1 MVYFESPTFN
11 DSLTEFTSC
20 AGLVFTPATRSFLH
34 ILHSG
39 GTLTALTVLITRFF
53 SSQNHST
60 GIARI
65 GCGALIIACLLN
77 YSSQV
82 LAQVTVTS
90 RDQISGTV
98 TEIKAGSISIKS
110 TSGDTTTYLI
120 QDKTEQAI
128 TLDAFRLRFGGK
140 IRVYG
145 DIPLKLIEK
154 GMVVKLKCKLNALG
168 KIESDIE
175 AVQLVANEVEPGID
189 LTETPE
195 TKSAFTEATVVGRV
209 TAFKSNRLQLEVPKS
224 DWFKKDKLSLKITEE
239 AKLVIDDDSLVRVV
253 PGDEVETALAFKF
266 DSGEQAIQ
274 GIKIKIAAPRDA
286 LTKDFADQLNNKFSH
301 LSDDPKPAR
310 VKRSA
315 HFALHTD
322 ISDRQAQ
329 VLLAKLETMYDLV
342 SGYYRAQPR
351 ATIECYVV
359 RDLAEWTGQP
369 IPERGRIKI
378 LEPAGVTLSSVS
390 RSKAKAIVYSCDN
403 QGVAQHEAVHAFCVQ
418 TFGST
423 GPTWYSEGMA
433 EMGQYW
439 KKGNLAVDISP
450 GVAQYLSTAEPK
462 KLKDIVALG
471 QKTGDSWQAYSW
483 RWALCHLLASNPNY
497 SKRFKTL
504 GINLMKKRNDSFDQ
518 AFGAYAK
525 EISFE
530 YDQFIE
536 NFGNGYR
543 ADLCAWDWSV
553 KPKKL
558 SGSRKVKTKVNAQAG
573 WQATKVLIAAGTT
586 YTYETTGK
594 WQFEPTGEVDADG
607 SSSGQGRLIGA
618 TLKDFKLSKPFKLGA
633 KGEFVA
639 EGDGQLYLRCQDDWL
654 SLGDNDGMVEVL
666 LQQKKEK

>member
-1 MVYFESPTFN
+1 MVYSAATASN
-11 DSLTEFTSC
+11 DTLLASHPALTLLQQPEASQPPSL
-20 AGLVFTPATRSFLH
+20 
-34 ILHSG
+34 G
-39 GTLTALTVLITRFF
+39 GTLTALITNFF

-60 GIARI
+60 CTTTWISRI
-65 GCGALIIACLLN
+65 GCGVLLVACFLN
-77 YSSQV
+77 SSQT
-82 LAQVTVTS
+82 LFAQASVTG
-90 RDQISGTV
+90 REQISGTV
-98 TEIKAGSISIKS
+98 TEIKSGSISIKA

-120 QDKTEQAI
+120 QDKTERAI

-140 IRVYG
+140 IRAYG
-145 DIPLKLIEK
+145 SIPLKLIEK
-154 GMVVKLKCKLNALG
+154 GMVVKLKCKLNASG
-168 KIESDIE
+168 KIESDVE
-175 AVQLVANEVEPGID
+175 AVQLVANDVEPKID
-189 LTETPE
+189 LSETPE
-195 TKSAFTEATVVGRV
+195 TKSAFAEATVVGRV

-224 DWFKKDKLSLKITEE
+224 DWFKKGKLSLMVTEE
-239 AKLVIDDDSLVRVV
+239 TKLVIDDDSLARVA
-253 PGDEVETALAFKF
+253 PGDEVEAALVYKF
-266 DSGEQAIQ
+266 ASGEQAIK
-274 GIKIKIAAPRDA
+274 GIKIKLVAPRDE

-301 LSDDPKPAR
+301 LSDEPKPAR

-351 ATIECYVV
+351 GTIECYVV

-369 IPERGRIKI
+369 IPERGRAKI
-378 LEPAGVTLSSVS
+378 LEPAGVTISSVF
-390 RSKAKAIVYSCDN
+390 RSKAKAIVYSCDD

-450 GVAQYLSTAEPK
+450 YVARYLSTAEPK

-471 QKTGDSWQAYSW
+471 QKTGDSWEAYSW

-504 GINLMKKRNDSFDQ
+504 GINLMKKRKDSFNQ

-543 ADLCAWDWSV
+543 ADLCAWDWSA
-553 KPKKL
+553 KTKKV

-573 WQATKVLIAAGTT
+573 WQATKALVAAGTT
-586 YTYETTGK
+586 YTYETTGN

-607 SSSGQGRLIGA
+607 SSSGQGRLIGV
-618 TLKDFKLSKPFKLGA
+618 TLKNFKLSKPFELGTQ
-633 KGEFVA
+633 GEFTA
-639 EGDGQLYLRCQDDWL
+639 QGDGQLYLRCQDDWL
-654 SLGDNDGMVEVL
+654 SLGDNSGTVEML

>member
-1 MVYFESPTFN
+1 M
-11 DSLTEFTSC
+11 
-20 AGLVFTPATRSFLH
+20 
-34 ILHSG
+34 
-39 GTLTALTVLITRFF
+39 TALITKFF
-53 SSQNHST
+53 SSQNLST
-60 GIARI
+60 CTTINWISKI
-65 GCGALIIACLLN
+65 GSGALIVACFLS
-77 YSSQV
+77 YVSQMA
-82 LAQVTVTS
+82 LAQATVTD
-90 RDQISGTV
+90 RTQVSGTV
-98 TEIKAGSISIKS
+98 TEIKAGAISIKS

-120 QDKTEQAI
+120 QDKTERAI
-128 TLDAFRLRFGGK
+128 ALDAFRLRFGGK

-145 DIPLKLIEK
+145 NMPLELIEK
-154 GMVVKLKCKLNALG
+154 GMAVKLKCKLNASG
-168 KIESDIE
+168 KIESDVDE
-175 AVQLVANEVEPGID
+175 VQLVANDVEPKVD
-189 LTETPE
+189 LSETPE
-195 TKSAFTEATVVGRV
+195 TKSAFAEATVVGRV
-209 TAFKSNRLQLEVPKS
+209 IAFKSNRLQLEVPKS
-224 DWFKKDKLSLKITEE
+224 DWFKKDKLSLKVTED
-239 AKLVIDDDSLVRVV
+239 AKLVIDDDSLARVV
-253 PGDEVETALAFKF
+253 PGDEVETALVFKF
-266 DSGEQAIQ
+266 ASGEQAIK
-274 GIKIKIAAPRDA
+274 GIKIKLVAPRDA

-301 LSDDPKPAR
+301 LSDEPKPAR

-329 VLLAKLETMYDLV
+329 ILLAKLETMYDLV

-351 ATIECYVV
+351 GTIECYVV

-369 IPERGRIKI
+369 IPERGRAKI

-390 RSKAKAIVYSCDN
+390 RSKARAIVYSCDD

-450 GVAQYLSTAEPK
+450 YVAQYLSTAKPK

-471 QKTGDSWQAYSW
+471 QKTGDSWEAYSW

-504 GINLMKKRNDSFDQ
+504 GINLMKKRKDSFDQ
-518 AFGAYAK
+518 AFGAHAK

-543 ADLCAWDWSV
+543 ADLCAWDWSA
-553 KPKKL
+553 KTKKV
-558 SGSRKVKTKVNAQAG
+558 SGSRKVKTKVEAQAG
-573 WQATKVLIAAGTT
+573 WQATKALVVAGTT
-586 YTYETTGK
+586 YTYEATGK
-594 WQFEPTGEVDADG
+594 WQFEPTGEVNADG
-607 SSSGQGRLIGA
+607 SSNGQGRLIGA
-618 TLKDFKLSKPFKLGA
+618 ILKDFKLSKPFELGT
-633 KGEFVA
+633 KGEFTA
-639 EGDGQLYLRCQDDWL
+639 QGDGQLYLRCQDDWL
-654 SLGDNDGMVEVL
+654 SLGDNSGMVEMV

>member
-1 MVYFESPTFN
+1 M
-11 DSLTEFTSC
+11 
-20 AGLVFTPATRSFLH
+20 
-34 ILHSG
+34 
-39 GTLTALTVLITRFF
+39 TALITKFF
-53 SSQNHST
+53 SSQNRST
-60 GIARI
+60 YTTATWISRI
-65 GCGALIIACLLN
+65 GCGALVIACLLN
-77 YSSQV
+77 CISQTIF
-82 LAQVTVTS
+82 AQTRITGTEQV
-90 RDQISGTV
+90 SGTV
-98 TEIKAGSISIKS
+98 TEIKSGSISIKTS
-110 TSGDTTTYLI
+110 SGDTTTYLI
-120 QDKTEQAI
+120 QDKTEKAI
-128 TLDAFRLRFGGK
+128 SLDAFRLRFGGK

-145 DIPLKLIEK
+145 NIPLKLIEK

-175 AVQLVANEVEPGID
+175 AAQLVSNETELGID
-189 LTETPE
+189 SAETPE

-209 TAFKSNRLQLEVPKS
+209 TNFNNNRLQLEVPKS
-224 DWFKKDKLSLKITEE
+224 QRSKKGKLSLKTAED
-239 AKLVIDDDSLVRVV
+239 ANLVIDDNSLARVV
-253 PGDEVETALAFKF
+253 PGDEVESATAYKF
-266 DSGEQAIQ
+266 GSGEQAIK
-274 GIKIKIAAPRDA
+274 GIKIKLVAQRDA

-301 LSDDPKPAR
+301 LSDEPKPAR

-342 SGYYRAQPR
+342 SGYYQARPR
-351 ATIECYVV
+351 GTIECYVV
-359 RDLAEWTGQP
+359 RDLADWTGQP
-369 IPERGRIKI
+369 IPERGRAKI
-378 LEPAGVTLSSVS
+378 LEPAGVTLSKVS
-390 RSKAKAIVYSCDN
+390 RSKAKAVVYSCDN

-450 GVAQYLSTAEPK
+450 YVAQYLSTAKPK

-471 QKTGDSWQAYSW
+471 QKTGDSWEAYSW

-518 AFGAYAK
+518 AFGLYAK

-553 KPKKL
+553 KSKKL
-558 SGSRKVKTKVNAQAG
+558 SGSRKVKTKVDALAG
-573 WQATKVLIAAGTT
+573 WQATKAIVVAGKT
-586 YTYETTGK
+586 YTYQTTGK

-607 SSSGQGRLIGA
+607 SSNGQGRLIGVI
-618 TLKDFKLSKPFKLGA
+618 LKDYKLSKPFELGTQ
-633 KGEFVA
+633 GEFTPQ
-639 EGDGQLYLRCQDDWL
+639 GGGQLYLRCQDDWL
-654 SLGDNDGMVEVL
+654 SLGDNSGTIEMV